1 MINDNTISLNN
12 KLYDIVLTFKT
23 ENNREYIIY
32 KEQNED
38 EDGFYKTYAGI
49 YESDGKK
56 DTLIPIQS
64 DEEWEV
70 IENLLQRLDIKSK
83 E

>member
-70 IENLLQRLDIKSK
+70 IENLLQRLDTNSK